1 MKVEVVYALP
11 ERQWLASVEVEA
23 GASSLEAVRVAVAS
37 GGLPPLDLDSHILG
51 IFGKKIE
58 PDHPVRAGD
67 RVEIYRP
74 LKADP
79 KEVRR
84 ALAAAGKTM
93 GKK

>member
-1 MKVEVVYALP
+1 MKVEVAYALP
-11 ERQWLASVEVEA
+11 ERQWLALVEVQPDATALDAARAAIAARE
-23 GASSLEAVRVAVAS
+23 
-37 GGLPPLDLDSHILG
+37 LPPLDLDSHVLG

-58 PDHPVRAGD
+58 PDHPLRAGD

-93 GKK
+93 GRK

>member
-1 MKVEVVYALP
+1 MKIEVAYALP
-11 ERQWLASVEVEA
+11 ERQWLASVEVQPGVTA
-23 GASSLEAVRVAVAS
+23 LEAARAAVAA
-37 GGLPPLDLDSHILG
+37 GGLPPLDLDSHVLG
-51 IFGKKIE
+51 IFSKQIE
-58 PDHPVRAGD
+58 PDRPLQAGD